1 VIWKA
6 LELRAAREAA
16 FAGSYQPLP
25 AGAGVCAYLRGER
38 VLVVVP
44 VRDYDDARIAGLA
57 GRWRDVLGGGERDLA
72 DEVSVLELVAPY
84 GVGLFER
91 LA

>member
-1 VIWKA
+1 
-6 LELRAAREAA
+6 
-16 FAGSYQPLP
+16 
-25 AGAGVCAYLRGER
+25 VCAYLRGER

-44 VRDYDDARIAGLA
+44 VRDYDEARISGLA

-72 DEVSVLELVAPY
+72 DDVSVLELVAPH

-91 LA
+91 L